1 MPASAFGLVLLF
13 AVVALLAGAGAAW
26 LIGPRRRLAFLLPAA
41 GAFLALWGAGHG
53 LGLEIG
59 PTVELLGFRVALLG
73 DILIAVVA
81 AAIVAR
87 LQCLVL
93 TRLGR

>member
-1 MPASAFGLVLLF
+1 MPAAAFGLVALF
-13 AVVALLAGAGAAW
+13 AVIAFLAGAVAAW
-26 LIGPRRRLAFLLPAA
+26 LIGPRRRSAVRLPAA
-41 GAFLALWGAGHG
+41 AAFVALWGAGHG

-81 AAIVAR
+81 AAIAAR

-93 TRLGR
+93 TRMGR